1 MRIDDELTSFEYAKQ
16 LKEAGFPQGES
27 PFVWYMLQ
35 GDYGEKPHLRFH
47 RGSRKHEY
55 FDAPSVAQFSKIM
68 PNHVSVEYGNDGWSC
83 IYWRGDRMREKGS
96 IDYIYV
102 FVPMICSALFIIFVL
117 YFFITDWIK
126 KDKREKPFKR
136 VEKIAAKKLGKLD
149 KEA

>member
-96 IDYIYV
+96 IANKQADA
-102 FVPMICSALFIIFVL
+102 FA
-117 YFFITDWIK
+117 
-126 KDKREKPFKR
+126 KRWLLL
-136 VEKIAAKKLGKLD
+136 KKLGKLD